1 MQRWIAVLVAAVVA
15 LSGVVAAPGAAGASA
30 TEAIS
35 IPLASTGEATSRY
48 VVLTQSLNQVQ
59 LLVTSLESAGVEVLE
74 RFSTVVTGVAAK
86 LTASQADALRDD
98 ARVSS
103 ISIDEILTL
112 DSTASQPNTP
122 SNKVSPEPEAVGDNG
137 DIVPGRYIVQAKR
150 NMSFAARVGVVS
162 ALGSGITHVYRH
174 ALSGYAATLSDA
186 QVKELR
192 ANPNVVLVEPD
203 RVMRISASQANPTWG
218 LDRIDQQE
226 LPLNKFFSYS
236 GTGSGVKA
244 YVIDTGVT
252 AHSDFGNRLASG
264 WYATQ
269 YGSSID
275 GNGHG
280 THVAGTI
287 AGTTWGVAKSAT
299 IVPVRVLGVDGGGYS
314 SDVIAGVNWVA
325 ADHAAGERAVAN
337 LSLGG
342 GISSVLDAA
351 VNALVADGVVTVVA
365 AGNSSVD
372 ACSTS
377 PARAASA
384 ITVGAT
390 TNTDARASFSNIGTC
405 LDIFAPG
412 QSITSTWLNGS
423 TAVLSGTSMAAPHVA
438 GIAVSYWS
446 QTARANESA
455 STVASAILNGATLGK
470 VTNPGTGSVNKLAY
484 LAPLV
489 GQAPGSPTN
498 VTASLQ
504 AGVVTVSWS
513 APANTGSELIDSYT
527 VVTSAD
533 ASACSWTSGL
543 LQCTVSNLAPG
554 TYSFKVR
561 ASSGA
566 GSSSFSSLSN
576 SVTVAGSGNNDFFE
590 GRRVL
595 SGTSGQIT
603 DSNSTAT
610 REPNEPSTR
619 FGGTFRTRW
628 YAHTSTVTGTFTLN
642 LAGSNF
648 DTVVAVYTG
657 SAVNSLTK
665 IGDDDDGVSGT
676 LQSRLS
682 VSIVAG
688 TEYQIQV
695 GSYWDTGG
703 SIALAWT
710 AVETPCGTEPT
721 NNKLACAEVVVGTQF
736 NDTVVTTAATLDT
749 DEVALPATAS
759 VTACKTVWYRINPNV
774 SGTLSID
781 TGGSTFATV
790 IHAYSTT
797 VDAPGHANL
806 TYLAEGTSTLNRG
819 VTSGSKYL
827 VRVGG
832 VDASGTCASGT
843 AQVGITVT
851 PIGVPSAPRNAV
863 ASSQFGSL
871 KVQWNA
877 PISDGGSPV
886 TSYTATASPG
896 SANCTVAAPSTSCLI
911 AGLTNFTEYTVTV
924 TADNVWGKSASS
936 AASTAVRPG
945 VANDA
950 IAKAVGIAEGVTY
963 SQNTYATAEA
973 NEPNHAGFMPRKSM
987 WFRYSTAQSKAVTL
1001 TTSGSSYD
1009 TVLAVYRTPVTNNSA
1024 FVTHDIEVAD
1034 GRVAAQSAPESGGS
1048 QPYVFTSVDFASYG
1062 TPVTTG
1068 GGGYVVGGC
1077 HAEYSENAVAN
1088 AFIGAEWAAMVA
1100 STSVFGDPC
1109 PSLTKNLKV
1118 RLTSSTPD
1126 TPTMA
1131 ALTAVVSND
1140 DTTDGTTGSSRV
1152 SFTAQ
1157 AGFVYFVA
1165 VDGYAGLSG
1174 QIKLNTTSTLLL
1186 APPAPMNVIASPG
1199 DSKAVVSWLAA
1210 GDAQTIV
1217 DSYRVTASP
1226 GGQQCTVV
1234 APSTRCTV
1242 SGLTNDT
1249 PYTFSVVAINTAGTS
1264 LASTPS
1270 ASVTPTRG
1278 AAGSRPASTWAL
1290 DRIDQRALP
1299 YNGTYAPPGDG
1310 QGVRVYVVDTGI
1322 RSSHEEFAGRMATGR
1337 STVDGDASTNDCHG
1351 HGTHVASSA
1360 AGASFGVASQ
1370 ATVIAVRVLDCSGAG
1385 YTSWVVGGLDWVAQ
1399 DVRANGGPAVVNMSL
1414 GGGVD
1419 TAIDS
1424 AVNEL
1429 VDLGVVVVVAAGNE
1443 WSDACGGSPS
1453 RVARAITVGAS
1464 DASDTK
1470 AWFSNMGTCVDL
1482 FAPGVSIE
1490 GAGASSDNATATYS
1504 GTSMA
1509 SPHVAGYVAV
1519 VRGML
1524 PELSAAAVANVVST
1538 SATANVLTGMD
1549 SASPNK
1555 LLYVATQRCAVARI
1569 AGVSCEE
1576 SGGAGTPAAP
1586 VAPAPVPVTTE
1597 TTAPPAPVETATPVV
1612 APSVVAFAVGKA
1624 SPVTLKKE
1632 ASTSPGAAP
1641 KVTVMQSAPVVL
1653 NVPGLPKKS
1662 RTEVT
1667 VKSRTGT
1674 VALGSVRVS
1683 QSGSL
1688 RLPKLSFA
1696 KTGLYTFAFKA
1707 GKKTYYAK
1715 VSVVKASTA
1724 KKASQRAVTVA
1735 S

>member
-1 MQRWIAVLVAAVVA
+1 M
-15 LSGVVAAPGAAGASA
+15 
-30 TEAIS
+30 
-35 IPLASTGEATSRY
+35 SRY
-48 VVLTQSLNQVQ
+48 VVLTESLNQVQ
-59 LLVTSLESAGVEVLE
+59 LLVAGLESVGVEVLE

-86 LTASQADALRDD
+86 LTASQADALRAD

-103 ISIDEILTL
+103 ISIDEIVTL
-112 DSTASQPNTP
+112 DSTASLP
-122 SNKVSPEPEAVGDNG
+122 SKVSGTVSSKVSPDPEVSGDNG
-137 DIVPGRYIVQAKR
+137 DIVPGRYIVQVRR

-162 ALGSGITHVYRH
+162 ALGSEITHVYRH

-186 QVKELR
+186 QVKDLR

-226 LPLNKFFSYS
+226 LPLNNFFSYS
-236 GTGSGVKA
+236 GTGDGVKA
-244 YVIDTGVT
+244 YVIDTGVA
-252 AHSDFGNRLASG
+252 AHSDFGSRLISG

-269 YGSSID
+269 YGSSVD

-299 IVPVRVLGVDGGGYS
+299 IVPVRVLGADGGGYS

-342 GISSVLDAA
+342 GISSALDSA
-351 VNALVADGVVTVVA
+351 VNALVADGVVTAVA

-377 PARAASA
+377 PARVASA

-412 QSITSTWLNGS
+412 QAITSTWLNGS

-438 GIAVSYWS
+438 GIAASYWS

-455 STVASAILNGATLGK
+455 SAVASAILNSATLGK

-489 GQAPGSPTN
+489 GQAPGAPTN
-498 VTASLQ
+498 VTATLQ
-504 AGVVTVSWS
+504 AGVVTISWN
-513 APANTGSELIDSYT
+513 APANTGSALIDSYA

-561 ASSGA
+561 ASSAA
-566 GSSSFSSLSN
+566 GSSNFSSLSN
-576 SVTVAGSGNNDFFE
+576 TVTVAGSGNNDFFE

-628 YAHTSTVTGTFTLN
+628 YAHTATVTGTFTLN
-642 LAGSNF
+642 LSGSNF

-657 SAVNSLTK
+657 GAVNTLTK
-665 IGDDDDGVSGT
+665 IGEDDDGVSGT

-736 NDTVVTTAATLDT
+736 ADTVVTTAATLDT
-749 DEVALPATAS
+749 DEVALPASAT
-759 VTACKTVWYRINPNV
+759 VTACKTVWYRITPNV
-774 SGTLSID
+774 SGTLSVD

-806 TYLAEGTSTLNRG
+806 TYLSEGTTTLSRG
-819 VTSGSKYL
+819 VTSGGRYL

-832 VDASGTCASGT
+832 VDTTGGGGSCASGT
-843 AQVGITVT
+843 AQIGIAVT
-851 PIGVPSAPRNAV
+851 PIGVPSVPRNAV
-863 ASSQFGSL
+863 ASSLFGSL
-871 KVQWNA
+871 KAQWTA
-877 PISDGGSPV
+877 PVSDGGSPV

-896 SANCTVAAPSTSCLI
+896 SANCTVVAPNTSCLI
-911 AGLTNFTEYTVTV
+911 AGLANFTEYTVTV

-936 AASTAVRPG
+936 TASAAVRPG

-950 IAKAVGIAEGVTY
+950 ITKAVGIADGVTY
-963 SQNTYATAEA
+963 SQNTFATAEA
-973 NEPNHAGFMPRKSM
+973 NEPNHAGFAPRKSM
-987 WFRYSTAQSKAVTL
+987 WFRYSTSQSKAVTL

-1009 TVLAVYRTPVTNNSA
+1009 TVLAVYRTPITNNSA
-1024 FVTHDIEVAD
+1024 FVSHDLEVAD
-1034 GRVAAQSAPESGGS
+1034 GRVAEQSTPQSGVS

-1068 GGGYVVGGC
+1068 GGGFAVGGC

-1088 AFIGAEWAAMVA
+1088 AFIGTESSAIVA

-1109 PSLTKNLKV
+1109 PSVTKSLKV

-1131 ALTAVVSND
+1131 ALTEVVSND

-1157 AGFVYFVA
+1157 AGYIYFVA

-1174 QIKLNTTSTLLL
+1174 QIKLNTSTTLLL
-1186 APPAPMNVIASPG
+1186 APPAPVNVIASPG
-1199 DSKAVVSWLAA
+1199 DTKAVVSWLAS

-1217 DSYRVTASP
+1217 DSYRVTSSP
-1226 GGQQCTVV
+1226 GGQQCTVA

-1322 RSSHEEFAGRMATGR
+1322 RGSHEEFAGRMANGR
-1337 STVDGDASTNDCHG
+1337 STVTGDASTNDCHG

-1360 AGASFGVASQ
+1360 AGASFGVATQ
-1370 ATVIAVRVLDCSGAG
+1370 ATLIPVRVLDCSGAG
-1385 YTSWVVGGLDWVAQ
+1385 YTSWVVGGLDWIAQ

-1424 AVNEL
+1424 SVDAL

-1453 RVARAITVGAS
+1453 RVARALTVGAS

-1490 GAGASSDNATATYS
+1490 GAGASSNNATATYS

-1509 SPHVAGYVAV
+1509 SPHVAGYAAV

-1524 PELSAAAVANVVST
+1524 PELSAGAVANVVTT
-1538 SATANVLTGMD
+1538 SATANVLAGMD
-1549 SASPNK
+1549 STSPNK
-1555 LLYVATQRCAVARI
+1555 LLYVATQRCTVARL

-1576 SGGAGTPAAP
+1576 PGGAAGTPAAP
-1586 VAPAPVPVTTE
+1586 VEIAPVTTV
-1597 TTAPPAPVETATPVV
+1597 TTMPAAPIETAAPVV
-1612 APSVVAFAVGKA
+1612 APSVVAFAMGKA
-1624 SPVTLKKE
+1624 SSVTLKKQ
-1632 ASTSPGAAP
+1632 ASTSPAAAP
-1641 KVTVMQSAPVVL
+1641 KVTVAQSAPVVL
-1653 NVPGLPKKS
+1653 NVPGLPKKV
-1662 RTEVT
+1662 RAEVT
-1667 VKSRTGT
+1667 VKSR
-1674 VALGSVRVS
+1674 VGSVRLGNVAVS
-1683 QSGSL
+1683 KTGSL

-1696 KTGLYTFAFKA
+1696 KTGLYTFSFKA

-1715 VSVVKASTA
+1715 VSVIKPSAA